1 FEDDVYQVV
10 KKALEALPRESTFY
24 QCIADVIQW
33 HKEHPSDWKE
43 TWFEIQKKWSED
55 IGCPNGVF
63 QPLNIEAKLNAA
75 YVVMALLYGNRDFFQ
90 TMDIATRAGQDSDCN
105 PATACGILGTM
116 IGYKNIPDTWLLP
129 LQRAEDKVFSYSS
142 YALNDIYDVNMR
154 LAVDHIVKQGGRIE
168 GADVVVQSRP
178 SDPVA
183 FVENFAG
190 HRPTERVMV
199 ADYKDSVYQFDFEG
213 IGVVVSGH
221 LVKTGADIANK
232 IVTATLYIDGEEV

>member
-75 YVVMALLYGNRDFFQ
+75 YVVMALLYGNKDFFR

-105 PATACGILGTM
+105 PATACGVLGTM
-116 IGYKNIPDTWLLP
+116 IGYDAITPKYLNP
-129 LQRAEDKVFSYSS
+129 LKRAEDKAFSHSA
-142 YALNDIYDVNMR
+142 YALEDIYR
-154 LAVDHIVKQGGRIE
+154 LNFELASANIEKHGGRV
-168 GADVVVQSRP
+168 DVRDVHIPIQ
-178 SDPVA
+178 VA
-183 FVENFAG
+183 AVAALEENFAG
-190 HRPTERVMV
+190 HFPAERV
-199 ADYKDSVYQFDFEG
+199 K
-213 IGVVVSGH
+213 
-221 LVKTGADIANK
+221 IAK
-232 IVTATLYIDGEEV
+232 ETAATYTF